1 VIFHLFL
8 DGFRRILMV
17 KSIITVFVGLAMF
30 MSAIAAT
37 DHGDKERKE
46 DVARHR
52 AMAAAHESAAKCLE
66 SGKAD
71 DVCEKALQA
80 ACKGLAIGKNCGMKH
95 EH

>member
-1 VIFHLFL
+1 
-8 DGFRRILMV
+8 MV
-17 KSIITVFVGLAMF
+17 KCVLSLFMGLVI
-30 MSAIAAT
+30 SAYVSVSALAAT
-37 DHGDKERKE
+37 DHGDKERKV

-52 AMAAAHESAAKCLE
+52 AIAAAHESAAKCLE

-71 DVCEKALQA
+71 EVCEKALQA

>member
-1 VIFHLFL
+1 MGKNGLSL
-8 DGFRRILMV
+8 L
-17 KSIITVFVGLAMF
+17 TVFAGLVLSL
-30 MSAIAAT
+30 SALAAT

-52 AMAAAHESAAKCLE
+52 AMASAHESAAKCLE
-66 SGKAD
+66 SGKAES
-71 DVCEKALQA
+71 VCEKALQS